1 MKIAIIS
8 PDDFTIV
15 CFCGEI
21 VRALQK
27 HDNSKIYV
35 ISDIHKGHAFGYYT
49 KIMKE
54 WNIEHIYTSYYR
66 FLNPLKDLR
75 YFFSLYRILKREK
88 MDMVISIS
96 TKPNVYG
103 SVAAWFAKV
112 DKIVCSVWGMGL
124 VFAERSG
131 FKNKLLKLTV
141 KLLYRLA
148 GRVSDK
154 IWFTNQIDYDFFL
167 SQNLV
172 SKEKSIL
179 TKFFVNTDEFSMSSV
194 DNAEIATLREECG
207 IQDQDKVVV
216 LVARMSWAKGIKE
229 FIEASEILRTELPNL
244 KFLLVGPE
252 DTGSSDGVP
261 ASYIKENEKF
271 DNFKWLG
278 FRQDVREL
286 YALSDLAVY
295 PSFYREGGYPKG
307 LTEPMS
313 MGKPL
318 VTTDSIHCRGTVDDG
333 KNGYIV
339 PIKDSKALAK
349 AIAEIIRD
357 ETRLREFG
365 KNSRLK
371 ALNEFDEK
379 KIVRELIQEIV

>member
-27 HDNSKIYV
+27 HDDSQVYV
-35 ISDIHKGHAFGYYT
+35 ISDIHKGHEVGYYA
-49 KIMKE
+49 KIMKA
-54 WNIEHIYTSYYR
+54 WGIEHIYASYYR
-66 FLNPLKDLR
+66 FLNPFKDLK
-75 YFFSLYRILKREK
+75 YFFSLYRILKKEK
-88 MDMVISIS
+88 MDMVINIS

-103 SVAAWFAKV
+103 SVAAWFANV

-124 VFAERSG
+124 VFAERPGLKS
-131 FKNKLLKLTV
+131 KLLKLIV

-148 GRVSDK
+148 GNVSQK

-167 SQNLV
+167 SQGLV
-172 SKEKSIL
+172 PNDKAIL
-179 TKFFVNTDEFSMSSV
+179 TRFFVNTDEFSMASV
-194 DNAEIATLREECG
+194 DNDKIVVLREECG
-207 IQDQDKVVV
+207 IQGQDQVVV
-216 LVARMSWAKGIKE
+216 LVARMSWAKGIRE
-229 FIEASEILRTELPNL
+229 FIEAAEILRTELPNL

-261 ASYIKENEKF
+261 ASYIRENEKF

-278 FRQDVREL
+278 FRSDVKEL

-295 PSFYREGGYPKG
+295 PSYYREGGYPKG

-313 MGKPL
+313 MGKPII
-318 VTTDSIHCRGTVDDG
+318 TTDSIHCRGTVDDG

-339 PIKDSKALAK
+339 PIKDSGALAK
-349 AIAEIIRD
+349 AIREIVED
-357 ETRLREFG
+357 EAKMQEFG
-365 KNSRLK
+365 KNSRMK
-371 ALNEFDEK
+371 ALDEFDEK
-379 KIVRELIQEIV
+379 KIVRELIQEII

>member
-1 MKIAIIS
+1 MKIAIIC

-27 HDNSKIYV
+27 HDNSRIYV
-35 ISDIHKGHAFGYYT
+35 ISDIHQGHEFGYYT
-49 KIMKE
+49 KIMQE
-54 WNIEHIYTSYYR
+54 WNIEHIHTRYYR

-103 SVAAWFAKV
+103 SIAAWFAKV
-112 DKIVCSVWGMGL
+112 DKIICSVWGMGL

-131 FKNKLLKLTV
+131 IKNRFLKLIV

-194 DNAEIATLREECG
+194 DQDDTVALREECG
-207 IQDQDKVVV
+207 IRAQDKVVV

-229 FIEASEILRTELPNL
+229 FIEAAEILRVELPNL

-261 ASYIKENEKF
+261 ASY
-271 DNFKWLG
+271 
-278 FRQDVREL
+278 
-286 YALSDLAVY
+286 Y
-295 PSFYREGGYPKG
+295 KG
-307 LTEPMS
+307 
-313 MGKPL
+313 K
-318 VTTDSIHCRGTVDDG
+318 
-333 KNGYIV
+333 
-339 PIKDSKALAK
+339 
-349 AIAEIIRD
+349 
-357 ETRLREFG
+357 
-365 KNSRLK
+365 
-371 ALNEFDEK
+371 
-379 KIVRELIQEIV
+379 